1 MLVLIDDIKMREEG
15 VMIGYLN
22 TTFADCEINDL
33 DELYEYLLKTDKEI
47 EFLVSDYDEI
57 EDKTFAAKALK
68 VLTFA
73 RDARENI
80 KLSMM

>member
-1 MLVLIDDIKMREEG
+1 MLVLIDDIKMREEE
-15 VMIGYLN
+15 VFISYIN
-22 TTFADCEINDL
+22 TTFADCEIKNL
-33 DELYEYLLKTDKEI
+33 DELYEYLLKTEEEI

-68 VLTFA
+68 ILTFS

-80 KLSMM
+80 KLTMM